1 MFFSGNGTLYTYL
14 SKSGNFFKEHG
25 LADKIKPYAE
35 SPSSLEYMDAQKIF
49 RHLSM
54 LTESYDDWKIMLQLY
69 DKASL
74 EISNA
79 NLYSFVKST
88 QRNSN
93 RLKEICNL
101 FLINKPVLQTSI
113 KEQHYELMIAYLI
126 MNSPD
131 FETSIYFMI
140 LTMNVA
146 IRIIFVCWRSVL
158 KIAKE

>member
-1 MFFSGNGTLYTYL
+1 
-14 SKSGNFFKEHG
+14 
-25 LADKIKPYAE
+25 
-35 SPSSLEYMDAQKIF
+35 
-49 RHLSM
+49 M

-126 MNSPD
+126 MNSPILRLP
-131 FETSIYFMI
+131 SIFMI